1 MARIAPAKSNFFR
14 KGLKKRK
21 SLAEDLWTG
30 YLTAQLHQALHH
42 LERLRAR
49 RKAA

>member
-1 MARIAPAKSNFFR
+1 MARTTQSKSNLFR
-14 KGLKKRK
+14 KGQRKRK
-21 SLAEDLWTG
+21 LLAEDLWTG

-42 LERLRAR
+42 LDRLRAR